1 MKKQFLVLAVVF
13 IAAISCKRNFDGGF
27 APRGTNAGPN
37 PDGLPT
43 SVLPLVIDGDRT
55 LTSDTCYILD
65 GKCYVKNGVLSID
78 EGTRIE
84 GIKKSTNDSA
94 SALIITRSA
103 QIDAQGSAANPIIF
117 TSHMETAAVGDW
129 GGVVLL
135 GSAPTNKPDTSIE
148 GINLPSVPD
157 GVDIKYGGGAPG
169 VGDSLDNSGTLRFVR
184 IEYAGAAI
192 APNNELNGL
201 TCGGVGR
208 GTTLDHIESAL
219 GADDA
224 FEFFGGN
231 VDAKYLIAYSQ
242 NDDAF
247 DFDFGYSGRIQ
258 FAVHVRRTI
267 EPFFDGNGIESDN
280 DGQSSSALPNTKA
293 QISNMTVLGLANS
306 TLANAPGRGLLNAAR
321 LRRNTNFLIQNSV
334 FAGYPNGIAF
344 DAGGTPGTP
353 SYVSNFSYN
362 TVQGY
367 NSISTTASLDATN
380 TGFLGGDA
388 NDNLSLL
395 DPFNQT
401 APDFRPAST
410 SPLLTA
416 TTNFSG
422 FLNTDGFFDTNAT
435 YRGAFAATGL
445 GSSWDNGWAKY
456 NY

>member
-1 MKKQFLVLAVVF
+1 M
-13 IAAISCKRNFDGGF
+13 
-27 APRGTNAGPN
+27 
-37 PDGLPT
+37 
-43 SVLPLVIDGDRT
+43 
-55 LTSDTCYILD
+55 
-65 GKCYVKNGVLSID
+65 
-78 EGTRIE
+78 
-84 GIKKSTNDSA
+84 
-94 SALIITRSA
+94 
-103 QIDAQGSAANPIIF
+103 
-117 TSHMETAAVGDW
+117 
-129 GGVVLL
+129 
-135 GSAPTNKPDTSIE
+135 
-148 GINLPSVPD
+148 
-157 GVDIKYGGGAPG
+157 
-169 VGDSLDNSGTLRFVR
+169 
-184 IEYAGAAI
+184 
-192 APNNELNGL
+192 
-201 TCGGVGR
+201 
-208 GTTLDHIESAL
+208 
-219 GADDA
+219 
-224 FEFFGGN
+224 
-231 VDAKYLIAYSQ
+231 
-242 NDDAF
+242 
-247 DFDFGYSGRIQ
+247 
-258 FAVHVRRTI
+258 
-267 EPFFDGNGIESDN
+267 
-280 DGQSSSALPNTKA
+280 
-293 QISNMTVLGLANS
+293 GLANS